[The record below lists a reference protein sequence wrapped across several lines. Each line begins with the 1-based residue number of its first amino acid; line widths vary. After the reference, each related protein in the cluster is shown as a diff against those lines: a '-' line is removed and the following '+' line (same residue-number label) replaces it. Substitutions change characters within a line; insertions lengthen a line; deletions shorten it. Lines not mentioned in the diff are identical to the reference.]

1 MNMNVTEGFLNFR
14 GHKTYYVVY
23 GDLAEDV
30 IPLIGLH
37 GGPGYPHYHLEP
49 LKHLAESDQ
58 PVVLYDQ
65 LGCGKSDR
73 PDDPSLWTIQLFVDE
88 LNALREH
95 LGIVRH
101 HVLGHSWGGSLAAE
115 YALTRPLG
123 LGKLILS
130 SPLLDSQLWVQ
141 EANRLINELPEWAA
155 EHMKQHEA
163 DGTTNSYEYG
173 EAYAEFTRRYV
184 CRVRPYPPEM
194 VKCDQ
199 SMGVQVYNTMWGP
212 SETHATGTLKNWTV
226 LDRLDQVSAQTLF
239 ISGKYDEATPLQTEK
254 AHKLLPGSEWVLL
267 EESSHSG
274 LFEQPDE
281 YLAAVSAFITK
292 D

>member
-1 MNMNVTEGFLNFR
+1 MNVTEGFLKFH

-23 GDLAEDV
+23 GDLNDDV
-30 IPLIGLH
+30 TPLIGLH
-37 GGPGYPHYHLEP
+37 GGPGYPHYHIEP
-49 LKHLAESDQ
+49 LKALAESGW

-73 PDDPSLWTIQLFVDE
+73 PDDPSLWTIELFIQE
-88 LNALREH
+88 LNALRQH
-95 LGIVRH
+95 LSITNH

-115 YALTRPLG
+115 YALTQPTG
-123 LGKLILS
+123 LEKLILS
-130 SPLLDSQLWVQ
+130 SPLLDSKLWVR
-141 EANRLINELPEWAA
+141 EANRLIDELPHWAA
-155 EHMKQHEA
+155 NHMKKHEA
-163 DGTTNSYEYG
+163 AGTTDSYEYSQ
-173 EAYAEFTRRYV
+173 AYAEFTRRYV

-199 SMGVQVYNTMWGP
+199 SMGAQVYNTMWGP

-226 LDRLDQVSAQTLF
+226 LDRLSDMAVPTLF
-239 ISGKYDEATPLQTEK
+239 ISGKYDEATPLQIEK

-281 YLAAVSAFITK
+281 YLAAVRAFLDK